1 MRAVAAETDT
11 TGRRQQVS
19 FWGVSLLVDFTRASP
34 CSFLSDLIRPLL
46 LVQQYVPLLGYPSL
60 VTFVE
65 CHFSDVR
72 IALVMG
78 HVLKLDKG
86 SQ

>member
-1 MRAVAAETDT
+1 MRPVVAETAP
-11 TGRRQQVS
+11 TGWRQQVS
-19 FWGVSLLVDFTRASP
+19 FWGVSLLVDFTQASP
-34 CSFLSDLIRPLL
+34 CSFLSDILHPLL
-46 LVQQYVPLLGYPSL
+46 LVQQYVPLLGYPSP